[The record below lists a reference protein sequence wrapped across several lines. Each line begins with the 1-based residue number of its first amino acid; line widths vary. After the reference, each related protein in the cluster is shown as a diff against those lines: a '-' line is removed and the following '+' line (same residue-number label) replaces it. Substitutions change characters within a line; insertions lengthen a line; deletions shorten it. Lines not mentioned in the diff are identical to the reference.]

1 MHHTL
6 DWVMGMGVNTP
17 KPTISVMLFDVV
29 PIRAIDGGSKRRL
42 LGCWPTL
49 ENALLGWV
57 EILRLAVEEGVE
69 LRQLQLDRRD
79 IRLDVRLP
87 IDERLIEQCR
97 RRLQR
102 GDALIPLPLHDLE
115 LGEALVEGVGV
126 RCEALLDLAV
136 DLLHQLLN
144 PDLRVGLHRTEASLT
159 AGVVEMWFQI
169 GRRISVDL
177 IPSVR
182 YREESSRRREIRKNR
197 ARGRDRASDEPN
209 LSEFFW

>member
-1 MHHTL
+1 
-6 DWVMGMGVNTP
+6 MGMGVNTP

-29 PIRAIDGGSKRRL
+29 PIRAIDGGSKRWL
-42 LGCWPTL
+42 LRCWPTL
-49 ENALLGWV
+49 ENALLGWA

-87 IDERLIEQCR
+87 IDERLVEQCR

-126 RCEALLDLAV
+126 RCEALLDFAV